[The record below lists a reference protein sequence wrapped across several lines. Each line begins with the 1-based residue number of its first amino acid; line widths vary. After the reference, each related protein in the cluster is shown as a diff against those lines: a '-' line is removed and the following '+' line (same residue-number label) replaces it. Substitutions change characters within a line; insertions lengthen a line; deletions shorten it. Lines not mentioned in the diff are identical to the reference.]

1 MQGGADGQGGVDGQT
16 VSLLTGADTQT
27 GADAQ
32 TDADADTGAEVQ
44 AGAEAHGGADNG
56 DTPLFTKTLCGD
68 NPPSAW
74 VGRQPKPGED
84 SWQVHAVFSGDDSL
98 QSTEHAAFLHAVDYA
113 SNTDDCSLVVAL
125 GMTLKADGCLVGQ
138 SEDRNGIPS
147 ESKKLGR
154 GVYWKCQRH
163 NAKGRGAHCPTQVR
177 VIEHKYRNEAQVQ
190 FKGKCNHE
198 AAVSTAKKWSHEQW
212 QQFQASAAQGHNAK
226 ELQAR
231 MQGAGLPEMEGADLK
246 RKARESLARL
256 KVLCACLNVI
266 IYELHMFVY
275 CRKKQHPMR

>member
-1 MQGGADGQGGVDGQT
+1 MEPAANFIDGVSDVEKASDIESDDQGGSGAGTQQRCAVVSDLSVFEDSLGMGSSEDEQTDAQGGAHTQGGANVQGGADGQGGVDVQT

-98 QSTEHAAFLHAVDYA
+98 QSTEHAAYLHAVDYA

-138 SEDRNGIPS
+138 SEDRMVFPVSRKNLAGGCIGSANGTMQKGEVHTAPPKCVSSSIS
-147 ESKKLGR
+147 TEMKLKSSSR
-154 GVYWKCQRH
+154 G
-163 NAKGRGAHCPTQVR
+163 
-177 VIEHKYRNEAQVQ
+177 
-190 FKGKCNHE
+190 
-198 AAVSTAKKWSHEQW
+198 
-212 QQFQASAAQGHNAK
+212 SAIMK
-226 ELQAR
+226 LQ
-231 MQGAGLPEMEGADLK
+231 
-246 RKARESLARL
+246 
-256 KVLCACLNVI
+256 
-266 IYELHMFVY
+266 
-275 CRKKQHPMR
+275 

>member
-1 MQGGADGQGGVDGQT
+1 MEELIMAT
-16 VSLLTGADTQT
+16 RLCSPRHY
-27 GADAQ
+27 
-32 TDADADTGAEVQ
+32 
-44 AGAEAHGGADNG
+44 AGTTHHLHGWAGNQNQERAHGRYTQYFLGMILYNQLSMRRTY
-56 DTPLFTKTLCGD
+56 TPSIMQATRM
-68 NPPSAW
+68 S
-74 VGRQPKPGED
+74 R
-84 SWQVHAVFSGDDSL
+84 
-98 QSTEHAAFLHAVDYA
+98 
-113 SNTDDCSLVVAL
+113 DDCSLVVAL

-198 AAVSTAKKWSHEQW
+198 AAVSTAKKWNHEQW
-212 QQFQASAAQGHNAK
+212 QQFQASAAQGHTAK

-231 MQGAGLPEMEGADLK
+231 MQGAGLPEMQGVDLK